1 MSTGT
6 SNSFFL
12 SFHKRKRILPT
23 FLAQTKSECVPCDIF
38 CFWTLLQQVQL
49 FSLFKSLQFNFLCLQ
64 QKYIIKQEEIF
75 REIKIKI
82 VHDVSFIDKNP
93 YFTNI

>member
-1 MSTGT
+1 MAAFKMSTGT

-38 CFWTLLQQVQL
+38 CF
-49 FSLFKSLQFNFLCLQ
+49 
-64 QKYIIKQEEIF
+64 
-75 REIKIKI
+75 
-82 VHDVSFIDKNP
+82 
-93 YFTNI
+93 